1 MYNLTGT
8 IKAVKDT
15 VQVTDSFKKREIVV
29 TVKDGDYDQHVQ
41 LELIQDDVDKANG
54 LTAGDKVEVSFNLR
68 GREWTSPQGEVKYFN
83 TLNAWKIETVTNST
97 EKEILED
104 GVVNSTDTDLPF

>member
-1 MYNLTGT
+1 MYNLRGT

-15 VQVTDSFKKREIVV
+15 AQVTDSFKKREIVV

-54 LTAGDKVEVSFNLR
+54 LNVGQTVNVSFNIR

-83 TLNAWKIETVTNST
+83 TLNAWKIEKLEGST
-97 EKEILED
+97 EPTVETRQEAE
-104 GVVNSTDTDLPF
+104 NDLPF